1 MVFVTVESAP
11 PPAALCSDW
20 LLLPPPRPVEEG
32 STPPGRGVLSMQDL
46 SHGVI
51 RIDSEEKL
59 SVLTLQDVGS
69 VMPGGESAAPPPQN
83 QNQNQIQ
90 KQQRLQGLSVCLSVC
105 SSDVCGESRRTPA
118 ALQGR

>member
-1 MVFVTVESAP
+1 M
-11 PPAALCSDW
+11 
-20 LLLPPPRPVEEG
+20 EEG

-69 VMPGGESAAPPPQN
+69 VMPGGESRIPYASLGTSSRRSSLGFW
-83 QNQNQIQ
+83 
-90 KQQRLQGLSVCLSVC
+90 RLQL
-105 SSDVCGESRRTPA
+105 
-118 ALQGR
+118 